1 MTLKDN
7 FHYIA
12 SSNIKE
18 TKFNQD
24 GLRLREKYENERCLN
39 LLLHHFSFPSE
50 FLKDVILHEK
60 KKLLKNI

>member
-39 LLLHHFSFPSE
+39 LLLRDPTRDGCIRE
-50 FLKDVILHEK
+50 FIKRK
-60 KKLLKNI
+60 

>member
-24 GLRLREKYENERCLN
+24 GLRLREKYEN
-39 LLLHHFSFPSE
+39 
-50 FLKDVILHEK
+50 
-60 KKLLKNI
+60 